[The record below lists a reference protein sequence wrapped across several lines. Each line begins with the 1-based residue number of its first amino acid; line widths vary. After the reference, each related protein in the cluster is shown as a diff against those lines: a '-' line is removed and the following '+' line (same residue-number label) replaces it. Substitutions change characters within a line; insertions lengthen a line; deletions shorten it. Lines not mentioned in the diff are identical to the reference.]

1 MNTPSISIAPLCRVS
16 LDLDIDTGKSAQRVE
31 AYSFIVGVGSGGL
44 SPFEYAL
51 LEKRAGDRIR
61 LEIDPWQV
69 NETFEHL
76 QPPMP
81 VLAHQGGPVVIDA
94 VVTAVAQAEPREIV
108 KAMAATG
115 GCDCGCGCGG
125 HCTLG

>member
-1 MNTPSISIAPLCRVS
+1 MNTPSIPIAPLCRVS
-16 LDLDIDTGKSAQRVE
+16 LDLGIGTGESARRVE

-51 LEKRAGDRIR
+51 LEKRPGDRIR
-61 LEIDPWQV
+61 LEIDPRQV

-81 VLAHQGGPVVIDA
+81 VVVHQGGPVVIDA